1 MSDLFCFVLFF
12 SLGESLEV
20 VGGGGLSSALFINL
34 TSPNLWVKKTPKQ
47 LKNTASRG
55 TTATDK
61 EASKA
66 RTAPERFFFFFL
78 ATPGT
83 NRFYL
88 PSSWGPSHV
97 VQTRRRR
104 SITISSPRSCSR
116 KQIGAGGE
124 VGTAVIK

>member
-66 RTAPERFFFFFL
+66 RTAPESFFFFFWL
-78 ATPGT
+78 LLEPIGFICPPPGG
-83 NRFYL
+83 RLMWFR
-88 PSSWGPSHV
+88 PD
-97 VQTRRRR
+97 
-104 SITISSPRSCSR
+104 
-116 KQIGAGGE
+116 GGE
-124 VGTAVIK
+124 VLQSAPHAPAAESRSGLEGRWGLL